1 MKLLVALALA
11 GCAMPAFAASTGAV
25 QSAPDAFTPAHK
37 KAPLVLND
45 ADRASYRAIFAAIHA
60 GRWAEAQSLL
70 AAMPEGVLH
79 QTALGEL
86 YTAKGSPRVALD
98 PLLAWLAKSPELP
111 EAQQIAALATRRGA
125 GDLPFI
131 PTEQRLQWLGS
142 QPLRGRA
149 ATIKVD
155 PVGVALSARI
165 LPLIKADAPADAEK
179 LIEEA
184 AASLSPEALT
194 EWQQRVAWSYYITGN
209 DADARRLADKAR
221 AGIGEWAVHA
231 DWIAGLAAWRQQ
243 DYVAAL
249 GAFEAVSRRGED
261 EEMQAAGNYWA
272 ARADMAGGHPERIE
286 NRLRAAARNPET
298 FYGQLAQQTLGI
310 TAAPALQPD
319 ILAAD
324 WEKLSTHPGVRAA
337 VALSEIGERNLA
349 ADAIRHQARIGDA
362 REHEMLVRLVGRMN
376 MPDLQIW
383 LAHNGPAG
391 TRLQAS
397 ARYPAPDWTPVGG
410 WRVDKSLIFAHALQE
425 SRFRPDVVSPAGA
438 YGVMQVLPTTAQL
451 IARRRGETVDR
462 AQLANPQTNI
472 AFGQA
477 YLEQLRDYGATG
489 GLLPKVIAAYNC
501 GPQPVGEWNARGF
514 DKGDPLLYIE
524 SIPYW
529 ETRGYVTI
537 VMRNYWMYQQNAGDD
552 SPSRKALAEGLWP
565 RFPGLPGATAVRM
578 ERPTGPA
585 VAAAATAMRTASA
598 Q

>member
-1 MKLLVALALA
+1 MKLIAALALA
-11 GCAMPAFAASTGAV
+11 GCAVPAFAASPTL
-25 QSAPDAFTPAHK
+25 PDALIPAHK
-37 KAPLVLND
+37 KVPVVLSD
-45 ADRASYRAIFAAIHA
+45 ADRESYRAIFAAIHA
-60 GRWAEAQSLL
+60 SRWSDAQARL

-79 QTALGEL
+79 QTALAEL
-86 YTAKGSPRVALD
+86 YTAKGSPKVAVD

-111 EAQQIAALATRRGA
+111 EAAQIAALAMRKGA
-125 GDLPFI
+125 TDLPVI

-155 PVGVALSARI
+155 PVGVALSAKI

-179 LIEEA
+179 LIDEA
-184 AASLSPEALT
+184 EAGLSPEALT
-194 EWQQRVAWSYYITGN
+194 EWRQRVAWSYYIVGN

-231 DWIAGLAAWRQQ
+231 DWISGLAAWRQQ

-249 GAFEAVSRRGED
+249 AAFESVSRRGED
-261 EEMQAAGNYWA
+261 EEMRAAGFYWA
-272 ARADMAGGHPERIE
+272 ARADMAGAHPERVQA
-286 NRLRAAARNPET
+286 RLRAAALNPET
-298 FYGQLAQQTLGI
+298 FYGLLAQQALGI
-310 TAAPALQPD
+310 TATPGQQPD

-324 WEKLSTHPGVRAA
+324 WNRLSTHPTVKVA
-337 VALSEIGERNLA
+337 VALYEIGERSLA
-349 ADAIRHQARIGDA
+349 VEAIRHQAKIGDA
-362 REHEMLVRLVGRMN
+362 REHEMLVRLVGRMS

-410 WRVDKSLIFAHALQE
+410 WRVDKSLIYAHALQE
-425 SRFRPDVVSPAGA
+425 SRFRADVVSAAGA
-438 YGVMQVLPTTAQL
+438 YGVMQVLPATAQM
-451 IARRRGETVDR
+451 IARRKGETVER
-462 AQLANPQTNI
+462 SALANPQTNI
-472 AFGQA
+472 EFGQS

-537 VMRNYWMYQQNAGDD
+537 VMRNYWMYQQNAGDP
-552 SPSRKALAEGLWP
+552 SPSRKAMAQGMWP
-565 RFPGLPGATAVRM
+565 RFPGLPGATAVRIDS
-578 ERPTGPA
+578 
-585 VAAAATAMRTASA
+585 ATAGRMASA